1 MGKGAALFHCL
12 TSGCINV
19 IAFSSCSVR
28 TSYLPQTS
36 WKNSLRKGGE
46 SQREKT
52 SRISV
57 KFTTK
62 KSNLDHRLERDK
74 RSREILLVALGL
86 VGGRGRALSF
96 QVRGGTDRDEERNIS
111 CKNERAGFY
120 TNDPRGLIL
129 ERSSLAGRGGA
140 EESFTSL
147 DTR

>member
-1 MGKGAALFHCL
+1 MKRHQELAL
-12 TSGCINV
+12 N
-19 IAFSSCSVR
+19 
-28 TSYLPQTS
+28 
-36 WKNSLRKGGE
+36 LR
-46 SQREKT
+46 Q
-52 SRISV
+52 
-57 KFTTK
+57 

-74 RSREILLVALGL
+74 RSRSSEEIPLVAFGF